1 MIRIAVVSPKGG
13 VGKSTIA
20 YYLSNILSN
29 KYKVVL
35 VDRDMTATISSIF
48 GIKIGILN
56 YISDEINGEFVYENK
71 NLKVVSLAR
80 FQPSNIPPLEK
91 FYSIYKHIL
100 GGADIVITDNS
111 PGGIG
116 ELELMEYKAYY
127 KISDNTKSYFIPVT
141 TPALPLEKALTFI
154 QEYKKILK
162 LMVPE
167 SSSLEILALVA
178 NMVKNQN
185 MDVPGMAVIKI
196 PFYKDLLY
204 NGFQNCEPPKELNEL
219 AEIVEKVAL

>member
-13 VGKSTIA
+13 VGKSTIS
-20 YYLSNILSN
+20 YYLSKILSD

-35 VDRDMTATISSIF
+35 VDRDLTATISSIF

-56 YISDEINGEFVYENK
+56 YLADDINGEFVYEDR

-91 FYSIYKHIL
+91 FYVVYKNIL
-100 GGADIVITDNS
+100 NDADIIITDNS

-116 ELELMEYKAYY
+116 EIELMEYKAYY
-127 KISDNTKSYFIPVT
+127 KVTNDKESYFIPVT
-141 TPALPLEKALTFI
+141 TPALPLQRVLIFI

-178 NMVKNQN
+178 NMVKNQ
-185 MDVPGMAVIKI
+185 DIEVPGIKTIKI

-204 NGFQNCEPPKELNEL
+204 NGFQNCEPPKELYEL
-219 AEIVEKVAL
+219 VKLVEKMIY